1 MGLSLVCFIGRSWPS
16 HRERERERE
25 RGKSGIFSRER
36 TGRIFLKERDWRVNW
51 FFEREIE
58 ICSYRF
64 SSTVAVS

>member
-16 HRERERERE
+16 HRERERERDG
-25 RGKSGIFSRER
+25 GKSGIFSRER
-36 TGRIFLKERDWRVNW
+36 TERIFLKERDWRVNW